1 MSIIC
6 QTSLSV
12 LDGGCA
18 QGVFGRAG
26 FCSFPGLL
34 TCVQLPPHSFS
45 SDVVTAQLRKT
56 TDMFKVT
63 PNPPGTPDPKLHQAA
78 QRALDHYLNP
88 SLKTAPPSAAL
99 FSVAADAS
107 SESLITNS
115 YETFSSVSALL
126 LDLSEEL
133 SGKDR
138 DVALA
143 IHQLSELGVLLMGKL
158 MDREVPC
165 S

>member
-1 MSIIC
+1 
-6 QTSLSV
+6 
-12 LDGGCA
+12 
-18 QGVFGRAG
+18 
-26 FCSFPGLL
+26 
-34 TCVQLPPHSFS
+34 
-45 SDVVTAQLRKT
+45 
-56 TDMFKVT
+56 MFKVT
-63 PNPPGTPDPKLHQAA
+63 PNPPGTSDPKLHQAA
-78 QRALDHYLNP
+78 QRAMDHYLNP
-88 SLKTAPPSAAL
+88 CSKSAPTPSAL

-107 SESLITNS
+107 SESLIINS
-115 YETFSSVSALL
+115 YETFSSVSALV

-133 SGKDR
+133 TGKDR

>member
-1 MSIIC
+1 
-6 QTSLSV
+6 
-12 LDGGCA
+12 
-18 QGVFGRAG
+18 
-26 FCSFPGLL
+26 
-34 TCVQLPPHSFS
+34 
-45 SDVVTAQLRKT
+45 
-56 TDMFKVT
+56 MFKVT
-63 PNPPGTPDPKLHQAA
+63 PNPPGTSDPKLHQAA
-78 QRALDHYLNP
+78 QRAMDNYLNP
-88 SLKTAPPSAAL
+88 SSKPAPTPSAL

-115 YETFSSVSALL
+115 YETFSSVSALV

-133 SGKDR
+133 TGKDR